1 MMIRTAL
8 PVLIAPLSLTLAAA
22 RGFGA
27 DTPHPLADPDDN
39 FGRALAP
46 FGDTAGGIW
55 SVLVAAAFL
64 AAFAAVVGD
73 ADRRWPARRVVVGA
87 AAILGLLTLDHTLLM
102 LLGYLPMLVGR
113 LIAGNTD
120 AVADLASPGL
130 AVQVSV
136 AVGVV
141 ALLLA
146 LRRRAP
152 AEQPADVGSALVA
165 ATARTRRWTMIAM
178 EAPLVYAATRLLMFF
193 EAPGFGGFDEMTRL
207 AGLGLAFASIT
218 GAILTWG
225 LMRPWGERFPRW
237 MVGLAG
243 RRVPVDL
250 AVIPAMAVAGLV
262 LAASRA
268 VLIGMLEAPAGAWDR
283 VLGSPLVSLPHLL
296 WPLWGVSLA
305 LAALSYQRRRRLS
318 DQLSRSAGAAAGRDA
333 GAHRRSAGVTS

>member
-8 PVLIAPLSLTLAAA
+8 PVLIAPLALTWAAA

-27 DTPHPLADPDDN
+27 DTPHPLADPGDN
-39 FGRALAP
+39 FGGALAP

-64 AAFAAVVGD
+64 AGFAAVVGD
-73 ADRRWPARRVVVGA
+73 ADRRWRARRVVVGA

-102 LLGYLPMLVGR
+102 LLGYLPMLIGR

-130 AVQVSV
+130 GVQVSV

-152 AEQPADVGSALVA
+152 AEPPADVRSALAA
-165 ATARTRRWTMIAM
+165 ATARNRRWTMIAM
-178 EAPLVYAATRLLMFF
+178 EAPLVYAATRLLMFV

-305 LAALSYQRRRRLS
+305 FAALSYQRRRRLS
-318 DQLSRSAGAAAGRDA
+318 DLLSRSAAVTTDHDT